1 VRIERG
7 KKDRPPRYT
16 HRIAILVPHLQS
28 FTSQLPRHSLAA
40 VFVIGIPD
48 DLLTTP
54 SDVVLP
60 YSAEN
65 ILAKT
70 YK

>member
-1 VRIERG
+1 MRIERG

-16 HRIAILVPHLQS
+16 YRIAILVPHLQS
-28 FTSQLPRHSLAA
+28 FASQLLRLSLAP
-40 VFVIGIPD
+40 VCVIGIPD

-60 YSAEN
+60 CSAKN